1 MRQIIYIRRTSS
13 LPLFVP
19 LPSLRPSPPPREEL
33 LSFIIPP
40 PWAFPFE
47 DDPEVDAAALA
58 CAISAFC
65 SCTFVSLNLS
75 SRVIGT
81 HSSHLANG
89 EQ

>member
-1 MRQIIYIRRTSS
+1 MGEKRTSS

-33 LSFIIPP
+33 LSLIALP

-58 CAISAFC
+58 CAISAF
-65 SCTFVSLNLS
+65 
-75 SRVIGT
+75 
-81 HSSHLANG
+81 
-89 EQ
+89 